1 MKRRILASFVGF
13 LCFLLFVACDTSEE
27 KIPDVEETTF
37 TEYVPGKEEVAY
49 EEYMMGIDSDDAL
62 GGGNSLF
69 YSKGNGE
76 YTEVEFLV
84 NEKNEMVK
92 MIQYYT
98 QETLTVAKNIFYFK
112 EGKKFATR
120 ELFEQG
126 PMNNLSFVE
135 RITYY
140 DQDEKPIVTKQRVA
154 PYEQDLE
161 LESFRMADKHDC
173 SAKRAFEILNQQ
185 GEFNTTFQ
193 GFVSED
199 AFLYLVVGG
208 PGANDYTSSL
218 LVQNVDQT
226 IKKLQSNEMGMIGTP
241 LIVNFDNVKDG
252 GEGYEYQIL
261 LAVGIR

>member
-1 MKRRILASFVGF
+1 MKRSLSASFVIF
-13 LCFLLFVACDTSEE
+13 LFLLILGACTTAEE
-27 KIPDVEETTF
+27 KIPVSDETTLA
-37 TEYVPGKEEVAY
+37 EYVPGKEEVAY
-49 EEYMMGIDSDDAL
+49 EEYMSGIDSDNTL

-92 MIQYYT
+92 MIEYYT
-98 QETLTVAKNIFYFK
+98 QETLTVAKNIFYLK
-112 EGKKFATR
+112 DGKKFATR

-126 PMNNLSFVE
+126 PLNNLSFVE

-140 DQDEKPIVTKQRVA
+140 DQDEKPIVTKSRVA
-154 PYEQDLE
+154 PFEQDLE
-161 LESFRMADKHDC
+161 QESFHMADKHDC
-173 SAKRAFEILNQQ
+173 SMKHALEILNQE

-208 PGANDYTSSL
+208 TGANDYTSSL

-226 IKKLQSNEMGMIGTP
+226 IAKLKANEMSMIGTP